1 MEFFRS
7 NKIKFSQ
14 LVGQIQEFLVNTYN
28 QAGSVFTTSSPF
40 GQILQVLNSYSQ
52 LFFLYLED
60 SLVEMNILTASKER
74 SIYGW
79 SRLAGHNP
87 TRALSAQGTIK
98 IKFKPTATSDI
109 NASYILLLDETKI
122 ICESNNLPYF
132 IQLGNALQNIKINL
146 SEQKFIPL
154 KLIQGEIETQTVTG
168 NGRILQ
174 SFNFQAKKPIENEA
188 VYVTVNGEPYEIVDS
203 LYDMKKGAKQ
213 CMVKTG
219 ISGGI
224 DLYFGNEDFGII
236 PPIGANISVKY
247 VLSDGFQGNIFS
259 KSNQVKWKWK
269 DPAFTNTGD
278 EIDLNEVFDT
288 YIEKPV
294 ILGADSED
302 SGLTKLIAP
311 KTSRSL
317 VLANPD
323 NYIAL
328 LSRFN
333 YSYVNAYT
341 TFDDEYLDDDNI
353 IYLFLIPDIQRRL
366 NTNTDYFTTPLTNF
380 YLDPDEKDAL
390 EQYINRTGQQ
400 IVTTEI
406 SVIDPI
412 LTKYALNVFLRVYDT
427 IDQNSLRNEVIS
439 QITDYF
445 LNVTRRDKVPKSDL
459 IAIIEDIK
467 GVDSVNIAFVS
478 ELNEDAINDGYYIKR
493 YNKIDRIRGIE
504 EVVERKVQLRSG
516 EDPNLGLDDFGD
528 IKIGL
533 NELPVIR
540 GGWYDRFGNFYQDG
554 IDFNQYSSV
563 NIIIKEVVKETLSVR
578 MSNKNKQAIT
588 SKTK

>member
-1 MEFFRS
+1 MGFFES
-7 NKIKFSQ
+7 NRIKFGE
-14 LVGQIQEFLVNTYN
+14 LTAKVQEFLVKTYN
-28 QAGSVFTTSSPF
+28 QAGSVFTSSSPF

-60 SLVEMNILTASKER
+60 VLVEMNILTASKEK

-109 NASYILLLDETKI
+109 NATYILLLDETKL

-132 IQLGNALQNIKINL
+132 IQLGNALQNVKINL
-146 SEQKFIPL
+146 SNLGFIPL
-154 KLIQGEIETQTVTG
+154 KIVQGELQTQSATG
-168 NGRILQ
+168 NGRALQ
-174 SFNFQAKKPIENEA
+174 SFTFQAKKPIENEM

-203 LYDMKKGAKQ
+203 LYDMKKGEKL
-213 CMVKTG
+213 CIVKTG

-224 DLYFGNEDFGII
+224 DLYFGNEDYGII
-236 PPIGANISVKY
+236 PPLGAKVSVKY
-247 VLSDGFQGNIFS
+247 VLTDGFQGNIYS

-269 DPAFTNTGD
+269 DSAFTNTGE
-278 EIDLNEVFDT
+278 EIDLNEVFNT

-302 SGLTKLIAP
+302 SGVTKLIAP
-311 KTSRSL
+311 KTSRAM

-341 TFDDEYLDDDNI
+341 TYDDNYLNDDNVV
-353 IYLFLIPDIQRRL
+353 YLFLIPDVQRRL
-366 NTNTDYFTTPLTNF
+366 NTNTDYFTTNLTNF
-380 YLDPDEKDAL
+380 YLDADEKTAI
-390 EQYINRTGQQ
+390 ETYINKTGQQ
-400 IVTTEI
+400 IVSTELSI
-406 SVIDPI
+406 VDPV
-412 LTKYALNVFLRVYDT
+412 LTKYALNIFLRVYDT
-427 IDQNSLRNEVIS
+427 IDQNSLKNDIINQVTE
-439 QITDYF
+439 YF
-445 LNVTRRDKVPKSDL
+445 LKVTRRDKIPKSDIIAL
-459 IAIIEDIK
+459 IENVK
-467 GVDSVNIAFVS
+467 GVDSVNVSFVS
-478 ELNEDAINDGYYIKR
+478 ELNEDSINDGYYIQR
-493 YNKIDRIRGIE
+493 VNTIDKIRGIQ
-504 EVVERKVQLRSG
+504 EVVEYKINLNPG
-516 EDPNLGLDDFGD
+516 EDPNIGLDDFGD

-540 GGWYDRFGNFYQDG
+540 GGWYDRFSNFYQDG

-578 MSNKNKQAIT
+578 ISNKNKQSI
-588 SKTK
+588 K

>member
-1 MEFFRS
+1 MGFFQS
-7 NKIKFSQ
+7 NKITFANVVNRVQ
-14 LVGQIQEFLVNTYN
+14 QFLVTTYN
-28 QAGSVFTTSSPF
+28 QAGSVFTSASPF

-60 SLVEMNILTASKER
+60 ALVEMNILTASKER

-87 TRALSAQGTIK
+87 TRALSAQGTLK
-98 IKFKPTATSDI
+98 IKFKPTATADI
-109 NASYILLLDETKI
+109 NASYILLLDETKL

-146 SEQKFIPL
+146 SNKDFIPL
-154 KLIQGEIETQTVTG
+154 KLIQGELETQTVTG
-168 NGRILQ
+168 NGRALQ
-174 SFNFQAKKPIENEA
+174 SFNFQAKKPIENEM
-188 VYVTVNGEPYEIVDS
+188 VFVTVNGESYEIVDS
-203 LYDMKKGAKQ
+203 LYDMTKGEKQ

-224 DLYFGNEDFGII
+224 DLYFGNEDYGTM
-236 PPIGANISVKY
+236 PQLGANISVKY

-269 DPAFTNTGD
+269 DVGFSNTGE
-278 EIDLNEVFDT
+278 EIDLNEAFDV

-311 KTSRSL
+311 KTSRAL

-341 TFDDEYLDDDNI
+341 TYNDDYIDDDNI
-353 IYLFLIPDIQRRL
+353 VYLFLIPDVQRRL
-366 NTNTDYFTTPLTNF
+366 NSNTDYFTTPLVNF

-390 EQYINRTGQQ
+390 EEYINKTGQQ
-400 IVTTEI
+400 IVTTELSI
-406 SVIDPI
+406 VDPI
-412 LTKYALNVFLRVYDT
+412 LTKYALNIFLRVYDT
-427 IDQNSLRNEVIS
+427 IDQNSLKNEIIN
-439 QITDYF
+439 QITEYF
-445 LNVTRRDKVPKSDL
+445 LKVTRRDKIPKSDL
-459 IAIIEDIK
+459 IAIIENIK
-467 GVDSVNIAFVS
+467 GVDSVNISFVS
-478 ELNEDAINDGYYIKR
+478 EINEDAINDGYYIKQTTQ
-493 YNKIDRIRGIE
+493 IDRIRGIQE
-504 EVVERKVQLRSG
+504 IVSTKVNLNPG

-578 MSNKNKQAIT
+578 MSNKNKQSI
-588 SKTK
+588 K

>member
-1 MEFFRS
+1 MGFFDS
-7 NKIKFSQ
+7 NKITFSEVTEKVQ
-14 LVGQIQEFLVNTYN
+14 QFLVRTYN
-28 QAGSVFTTSSPF
+28 QAGSVFTTASPF

-87 TRALSAQGTIK
+87 TRALTAQGTIK

-109 NASYILLLDETKI
+109 NASYILMLDETKLV
-122 ICESNNLPYF
+122 CESNNFPYF
-132 IQLGNALQNIKINL
+132 IQLGNSLQNIKINL
-146 SEQKFIPL
+146 SNQDFITL
-154 KLIQGEIETQTVTG
+154 KIIQGEIQTQSVTG
-168 NGRILQ
+168 NGNALQ
-174 SFNFQAKKPIENEA
+174 SFNFQAKKPIENEM
-188 VYVTVNGEPYEIVDS
+188 VFVTVNGEPYEIVDS
-203 LYDMKKGAKQ
+203 LYDMRKNEKL
-213 CMVKTG
+213 CILKTG

-224 DLYFGNEDFGII
+224 DLYFGNEDYGII
-236 PPIGANISVKY
+236 PPVGAKISVKY
-247 VLSDGFQGNIFS
+247 VLTDGFEGNIFS
-259 KSNQVKWKWK
+259 KSNQVKFKWK
-269 DPAFTNTGD
+269 DSAYTNTGE

-288 YIEKPV
+288 YIEKPI

-302 SGLTKLIAP
+302 SALTKLIAP
-311 KTSRSL
+311 KTSRAM

-341 TFDDEYLDDDNI
+341 TYDDDYLDDDNI
-353 IYLFLIPDIQRRL
+353 IYLFLIPDVQRRL
-366 NTNTDYFTTPLTNF
+366 NSNTDYFTTPLINF
-380 YLDPDEKDAL
+380 YLDVDEKEAI
-390 EQYINRTGQQ
+390 QTYINKTGQQ
-400 IVTTEI
+400 IVTTELSI
-406 SVIDPI
+406 VDPI
-412 LTKYALNVFLRVYDT
+412 LTKYTLNVFLRVYDT
-427 IDQNSLRNEVIS
+427 IDQNTLKNEVIN
-439 QITDYF
+439 QITEYF
-445 LNVTRRDKVPKSDL
+445 LKVTRRDKVPKSDI
-459 IAIIEDIK
+459 IALVEAIK
-467 GVDSVNIAFVS
+467 GVDSVNVSFVS
-478 ELNEDAINDGYYIKR
+478 EVNEDAINDGYYIQR
-493 YNKIDRIRGIE
+493 VNTIDRIRGLQQ
-504 EVVERKVQLRSG
+504 VVEYKINLTPGQ
-516 EDPNLGLDDFGD
+516 DPNLGLDDFGD

-578 MSNKNKQAIT
+578 MSNKNKQSI
-588 SKTK
+588 K

>member
-1 MEFFRS
+1 MNFFQS
-7 NKIKFSQ
+7 NKIKFADVVSQ
-14 LVGQIQEFLVNTYN
+14 TQKFLVSTYN
-28 QAGSVFTTSSPF
+28 QAGSVFTVASPF
-40 GQILQVLNSYSQ
+40 GQLLRVLSSYSQ

-60 SLVEMNILTASKER
+60 ALVEMNILTASKER

-87 TRALSAQGTIK
+87 TRALSSQGTIK
-98 IKFKPTATSDI
+98 IKFKPTATSEI
-109 NASYILLLDETKI
+109 NASYILILDETKI
-122 ICESNNLPYF
+122 MCESNNLPYF
-132 IQLGNALQNIKINL
+132 IQMGNSLQNIKINL
-146 SEQKFIPL
+146 SNQNFVPL
-154 KLIQGEIETQTVTG
+154 KIVQGQIEQQTVTG
-168 NGRILQ
+168 NGNPLQ
-174 SFNFQAKKPIENEA
+174 SFNFQSKKPIENEM
-188 VYVTVNGEPYEIVDS
+188 VYVTVNGEAYDVVDS
-203 LYDMKKGAKQ
+203 LYDMTKGARQ

-224 DLYFGNEDFGII
+224 DVYFGNQDFGTM
-236 PPIGANISVKY
+236 PALGSNITVKY
-247 VLSDGFQGNIFS
+247 VLTDGFQGNIYS

-269 DPAFTNTGD
+269 DPAFTNNG
-278 EIDLNEVFDT
+278 EEVDLNGIFDI

-302 SGLTKLIAP
+302 SALTKLIAP

-323 NYIAL
+323 NYVSL

-341 TFDDEYLDDDNI
+341 TFDDEYITDDNV

-366 NTNTDYFTTPLTNF
+366 TTNTDYFKTPLINF
-380 YLDPDEKDAL
+380 YLDPDEKDAI
-390 EQYINRTGQQ
+390 EEYINKSGRQ
-400 IVTTEI
+400 IVTTELSI
-406 SVIDPI
+406 VDPV
-412 LTKYALNVFLRVYDT
+412 LTKYALNVFLRIYDT
-427 IDQNSLRNEVIS
+427 ADQNTLKNEVIN
-439 QITDYF
+439 QLTEY
-445 LNVTRRDKVPKSDL
+445 LLKVTRRDKIPKSDL
-459 IAIIEDIK
+459 IAIIEGIA
-467 GVDSVNIAFVS
+467 GIDSVNIAFVS
-478 ELNEDAINDGYYIKR
+478 ELNEDAINDGYYIQR
-493 YNKIDRIRGIE
+493 VNTIDRIRGIQQ
-504 EVVERKVQLRSG
+504 VVENKITVAPG

-563 NIIIKEVVKETLSVR
+563 NIIIKEVVKETLSIK
-578 MSNKNKQAIT
+578 MSNRNKQSI
-588 SKTK
+588 K